1 MLWQFQDGPDSVALL
16 QLLYNLRNAL
26 EVSLVVAHLDHNL
39 RGEESASDA
48 LYVAELSQSLGLPFA
63 VGGRD
68 VKKYRQEHKLTLEEA
83 AREVRYQYLADV
95 TTGKRANLVAIVT
108 RKKR

>member
-1 MLWQFQDGPDSVALL
+1 MAVSGGPDSVALL

-68 VKKYRQEHKLTLEEA
+68 DINILPTLPLNA
-83 AREVRYQYLADV
+83 APPW
-95 TTGKRANLVAIVT
+95 
-108 RKKR
+108 